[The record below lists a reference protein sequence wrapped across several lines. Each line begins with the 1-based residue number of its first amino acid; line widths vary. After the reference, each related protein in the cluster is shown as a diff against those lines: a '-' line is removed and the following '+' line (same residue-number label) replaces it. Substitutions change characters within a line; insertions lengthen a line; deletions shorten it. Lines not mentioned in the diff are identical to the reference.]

1 MEIIISSKWKE
12 AKGKYF
18 GTEGFYSVWTG
29 IQLREIKY
37 STGFDGVIYFTSA
50 EKKAQEKNI
59 IYNTQDWIANR
70 KSLYIRKVS
79 WITILPNSTLSW
91 ILLWSYVKDWPSQIF
106 YPFHMP
112 GPVSLP
118 VLWCVRHPFSGLQAR
133 SHLWQDVC
141 LGRVLRFTLFDG

>member
-1 MEIIISSKWKE
+1 M
-12 AKGKYF
+12 
-18 GTEGFYSVWTG
+18 WTG

-79 WITILPNSTLSW
+79 WITILPNSTLS
-91 ILLWSYVKDWPSQIF
+91 
-106 YPFHMP
+106 
-112 GPVSLP
+112 
-118 VLWCVRHPFSGLQAR
+118 
-133 SHLWQDVC
+133 
-141 LGRVLRFTLFDG
+141 